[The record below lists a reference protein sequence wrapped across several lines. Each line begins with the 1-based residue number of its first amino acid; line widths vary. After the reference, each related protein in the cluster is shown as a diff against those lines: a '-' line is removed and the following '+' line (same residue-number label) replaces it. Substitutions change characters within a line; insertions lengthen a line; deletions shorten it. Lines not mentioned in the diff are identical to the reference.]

1 MRLQLLKNPQNTQ
14 PKIQMQALILMKNS
28 AVPRSAALIPRTW
41 SQEHSSITFKRRLKL
56 LSAKESMS

>member
-28 AVPRSAALIPRTW
+28 AVPRSAAPILRTW

-56 LSAKESMS
+56 LNAKESMS